1 MPDEKDPL
9 NNKINRLAAMIDGEV
24 HRHYKLWPN
33 NYIAFDILNKSQR
46 YQSHYSS
53 AEKQEFIKYMENET
67 RSIEGDREKIEK
79 LFLEIYSNPL
89 VNADRNK

>member
-1 MPDEKDPL
+1 
-9 NNKINRLAAMIDGEV
+9 MIDGEV